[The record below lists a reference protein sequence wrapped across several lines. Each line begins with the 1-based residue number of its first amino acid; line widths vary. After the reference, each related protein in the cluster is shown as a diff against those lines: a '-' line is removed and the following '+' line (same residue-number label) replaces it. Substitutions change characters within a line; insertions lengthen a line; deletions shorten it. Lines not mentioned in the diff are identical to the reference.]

1 MQLRL
6 KLKIPPDV
14 ARKIGYYVYLLIS
27 PRNRQPFYVGKGRGS
42 RATIHLAAKGQSP
55 VATTIRRIRRAGLE
69 PQVDIL
75 AHGLPNAES
84 SFRIEAAV
92 IDALGLDRLVNQSRG
107 WQSLQLGRM
116 PLRQL
121 LTFYRPKPVI
131 VRDPAILVRINKLYR
146 HGMSKHALYEATR
159 GVWRLNPNRAAHAKY
174 ALATFERIVCEIYEI
189 VGKWVAAGTGR
200 YSTRSKSE
208 VKRPGRWEF
217 KGRLA
222 PMSIRKRYLDRSVRR
237 YLPLGLQ
244 APVVY
249 VNC

>member
-121 LTFYRPKPVI
+121 L
-131 VRDPAILVRINKLYR
+131 
-146 HGMSKHALYEATR
+146 MYEATR

-174 ALATFERIVCEIYEI
+174 ALATFEGIVCEIYEI